1 MTALKKFYD
10 QALALLIKNPS
21 AWILGALLNSA
32 AYASYTLGRT
42 LTKLWEG
49 RRAPRD
55 RRRSDS
61 SKQAWLYAA
70 CLSLTGA
77 EGCHQ
82 NLGKPGAPS
91 KHEGERG

>member
-10 QALALLIKNPS
+10 QALALFIKNPS

-49 RRAPRD
+49 RRAPLRGAIGGG
-55 RRRSDS
+55 RTRQ
-61 SKQAWLYAA
+61 SK
-70 CLSLTGA
+70 
-77 EGCHQ
+77 
-82 NLGKPGAPS
+82 LGYMLLPS
-91 KHEGERG
+91 R